1 MRTHES
7 AGYALGFDLRHVAGY
22 ALTAWAAVL
31 VVGML
36 LQTRGVWAIR
46 RCRPM
51 TVQAEFVHRL
61 SKLRIVLGAMHIMA
75 GRACDTVLVHNALH
89 EVIPLHS
96 VLVCGSVRE
105 MGERRLTQGDVFELP
120 IIFKVK
126 TDVVSDG
133 PVVGFALDLFGERL
147 PL

>member
-1 MRTHES
+1 
-7 AGYALGFDLRHVAGY
+7 
-22 ALTAWAAVL
+22 
-31 VVGML
+31 
-36 LQTRGVWAIR
+36 
-46 RCRPM
+46 M
-51 TVQAEFVHRL
+51 TVQAELVHRL
-61 SKLRIVLGAMHIMA
+61 SELRIVLGAMHIMA

-89 EVIPLHS
+89 EVIPLHP

-126 TDVVSDG
+126 TGVVSNG
-133 PVVGFALDLFGERL
+133 PVVGFAPDLFGERL